1 MAKILIVDDND
12 FVRSFCRDVLE
23 EAGHEI
29 DEAVNGKEALE
40 KYKNG
45 FDCIL
50 LDVIMPGM
58 DGLDVLRELRLEDKN
73 IPVLLMT
80 GDDPGWARRSH
91 EQYGASGFLS
101 KALGAEKLVSQVEEI
116 ILESES

>member
-1 MAKILIVDDND
+1 VAKILIIDDSD

-23 EAGHEI
+23 DGGHEVE
-29 DEAVNGKEALE
+29 EAINGKEAIE
-40 KYKNG
+40 VFEDG

-58 DGLDVLRELRLEDKN
+58 DGLEVLKAIRAKDTE
-73 IPVLLMT
+73 ITVLLMT
-80 GDDPGWARRSH
+80 GEDPGWARRSC

-101 KALGAEKLVSQVEEI
+101 KALGAEKLLSQIEEA
-116 ILESES
+116 ILDSES